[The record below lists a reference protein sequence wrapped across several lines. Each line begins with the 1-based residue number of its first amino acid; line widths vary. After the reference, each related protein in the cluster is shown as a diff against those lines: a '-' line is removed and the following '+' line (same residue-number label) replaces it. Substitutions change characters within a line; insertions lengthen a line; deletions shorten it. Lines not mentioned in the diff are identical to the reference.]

1 MATSFEHRALV
12 EQLRALTQKRAENP
26 GEQILNTS
34 HPSGSNSAA
43 DDHTRPAVV
52 GHRYSE
58 NTSDNKA
65 MYPAG
70 TDSDTKLEAGSQQ
83 KDPGHNKGL
92 HPRPSGE
99 APEVERK
106 YNLNEHNDPGS
117 SHPSGKAAQEFI
129 SEAKTL
135 AAELRNLIKASA
147 SGSGAD
153 TYVTG
158 NPPEEATNSND
169 ANAKGTEAYPQNE
182 ENDGNIAL
190 SKEQGKDAAAGLA
203 DIRARATAEYV
214 ETCNSLKASAAL
226 DAESFIQTITAVM
239 DKFAA
244 PHVLPA
250 IEQHQKAA
258 AVAQIDDLASKIAM
272 YDLLAEADS
281 MPKFAEMMEGKKKD
295 NKKPD
300 ADGDGV
306 PDWADK
312 KEGPDAEKKEA
323 AKLAT
328 LLKKVAEM
336 YVSED
341 ASNDDSDDS
350 SEKSKDKPKPANT
363 QEKKEASRKG
373 GTFRKR
379 SEEEE
384 EMMEDEEGED
394 SPSEE
399 EVSDDEEAAAEEVLA
414 NMASMPSGG
423 GAPDEMAKMMD
434 PGAMAEGAEQA
445 PLSPEEEA
453 ALMALMQQEGMKES
467 DVKAFATT
475 SALIASGKLDTN
487 KLSQAQ
493 VAYLQSCDGAVK
505 RAGAKFQ
512 TLRSASRLRN
522 EIKSIYKGIQ
532 S

>member
-58 NTSDNKA
+58 NSSDSKA
-65 MYPAG
+65 MYPKG
-70 TDSDTKLEAGSQQ
+70 TDSDAKLEAGSEQ
-83 KDPGHNKGL
+83 KDPGNNKGL

-106 YNLNEHNDPGS
+106 YNLNEHNDPGT
-117 SHPSGKAAQEFI
+117 SHPSGKAAQAFI
-129 SEAKTL
+129 SEAKNL

-147 SGSGAD
+147 SGGKAD
-153 TYVTG
+153 SYVTG
-158 NPPEEATNSND
+158 NPPEEATDSTD
-169 ANAKGTEAYPQNE
+169 ANAKGTQAYPQNA
-182 ENDGNIAL
+182 ENDGNIPL
-190 SKEQGKDAAAGLA
+190 SKEQGKDAAAKLA
-203 DIRARATAEYV
+203 EIRNRAAAEYI
-214 ETCNSLKASAAL
+214 EARDAMKESAAR
-226 DAESFIQTITAVM
+226 DAESFVQTIAAVM

-244 PHVLPA
+244 PHVLPM
-250 IEQHQKAA
+250 IEMQQKAA
-258 AVAQIDDLASKIAM
+258 AAAQMDDLASKIAM
-272 YDLLAEADS
+272 YDLLAEADG
-281 MPKFAEMMEGKKKD
+281 MPKFAEMMEGEKKD

-312 KEGPDAEKKEA
+312 KEGPDMKKKEA
-323 AKLAT
+323 AKLAA
-328 LLKKVAEM
+328 LLRKAAEM
-336 YVSED
+336 C
-341 ASNDDSDDS
+341 ASDMGGMEDDSE
-350 SEKSKDKPKPANT
+350 EKAEPAKK

-373 GTFRKR
+373 STFRKR
-379 SEEEE
+379 SEEE
-384 EMMEDEEGED
+384 MMEEEDEGED

-414 NMASMPSGG
+414 DMASMPGGG
-423 GAPDEMAKMMD
+423 GAPDEMAGMMD
-434 PGAMAEGAEQA
+434 PAMMAGGGEEA

-475 SALIASGKLDTN
+475 SALIASGKLDAT

-522 EIKSIYKGIQ
+522 ELKSIYKGIQ

>member
-70 TDSDTKLEAGSQQ
+70 TDGDTKLEAGGQQ

-129 SEAKTL
+129 SEAKIL
-135 AAELRNLIKASA
+135 ATELRNLIKASA

-158 NPPEEATNSND
+158 NPPEEATNSD
-169 ANAKGTEAYPQNE
+169 DDNAKGTQAYPQNK

-203 DIRARATAEYV
+203 EIRARATAEYV
-214 ETCNSLKASAAL
+214 ETCNSLKESAAL
-226 DAESFIQTITAVM
+226 DAESFITTITAVM

-258 AVAQIDDLASKIAM
+258 AVAQIDDVASKIAM
-272 YDLLAEADS
+272 YDLLAEADG
-281 MPKFAEMMEGKKKD
+281 MPKFAEMMEAPKSEK
-295 NKKPD
+295 KKPD

-306 PDWADK
+306 PDWADEK
-312 KEGPDAEKKEA
+312 KDSDVEKKEA
-323 AKLAT
+323 AKLAA
-328 LLKKVAEM
+328 LLKKAAEM
-336 YVSED
+336 CASEGGY
-341 ASNDDSDDS
+341 DDSE
-350 SEKSKDKPKPANT
+350 EKSEPAKKP
-363 QEKKEASRKG
+363 EKKGASRKG

-379 SEEEE
+379 SEEEI
-384 EMMEDEEGED
+384 MEEGED

-399 EVSDDEEAAAEEVLA
+399 EVSDDEEAAAEEILA

-423 GAPDEMAKMMD
+423 GAPDE
-434 PGAMAEGAEQA
+434 AEGVGQA

-475 SALIASGKLDTN
+475 SALIASGKLDAN

-522 EIKSIYKGIQ
+522 ELKSIYKGIQ